1 MPARHEKLSQA
12 LSLILSLS
20 TSQGGLTVREM
31 MAIQGCGRRT
41 IERLLKAIDQVCR
54 SLEQVPSAER
64 EKRWRLGPTPL
75 AWAVAISLEE
85 VAEIEAAAHRLDGE
99 GLRESAGR
107 LRSASRKLRARDRA
121 DTMPA

>member
-12 LSLILSLS
+12 LSLILTLS

-41 IERLLKAIDQVCR
+41 IERLLKAIDQVCQ
-54 SLEQVPSAER
+54 SLQQVPSTDR

-75 AWAVAISLEE
+75 AGAVAISLDEM
-85 VAEIEAAAHRLDGE
+85 AEIEAAAHRLERE
-99 GLRESAGR
+99 GLGTSAGR
-107 LRSASRKLRARDRA
+107 LRSASRKLRARDAA
-121 DTMPA
+121 DMLPA